1 MLMITD
7 YWLMMLLLFNDVN
20 MRLMINR
27 LMIKLIKIQL
37 IWFTILWVKESSY
50 N

>member
-7 YWLMMLLLFNDVN
+7 YWLMMLLLFHDVN

-27 LMIKLIKIQL
+27 LMIKDRY
-37 IWFTILWVKESSY
+37 SY
-50 N
+50 W